1 MAFKGLDR
9 MKKAMDKVQDL
20 QDKDPNEMAAEKL
33 NKEIQEVQA
42 KQKKEF
48 DMLKK
53 NIPLN
58 DDMGPF
64 PTGTRAK
71 GLEFVNPKD
80 NEQVRKSQEA
90 ARTQMLKNIKESR
103 SGPEVSG
110 EYRKKGGAIKVKKM
124 AKGGSVSSASKRA
137 DGCATKGKTKGRI
150 I

>member
-80 NEQVRKSQEA
+80 MRRKDEITSLLMTDGENA
-90 ARTQMLKNIKESR
+90 NIKFNFVKGRGGNKGMNVTKPYSR
-103 SGPEVSG
+103 
-110 EYRKKGGAIKVKKM
+110 
-124 AKGGSVSSASKRA
+124 
-137 DGCATKGKTKGRI
+137 KGKVG
-150 I
+150 

>member
-48 DMLKK
+48 DMPKK

-58 DDMGPF
+58 DDMGP
-64 PTGTRAK
+64 
-71 GLEFVNPKD
+71 L
-80 NEQVRKSQEA
+80 
-90 ARTQMLKNIKESR
+90 
-103 SGPEVSG
+103 PE
-110 EYRKKGGAIKVKKM
+110 KKYK
-124 AKGGSVSSASKRA
+124 KGGSVSSASKRA
-137 DGCATKGKTKGRI
+137 DGIAVKGKTRGKI
-150 I
+150 C

>member
-9 MKKAMDKVQDL
+9 MKKAMDKIQDL

-48 DMLKK
+48 DAPRK

-58 DDMGPF
+58 DD
-64 PTGTRAK
+64 
-71 GLEFVNPKD
+71 
-80 NEQVRKSQEA
+80 
-90 ARTQMLKNIKESR
+90 
-103 SGPEVSG
+103 SGPLPE
-110 EYRKKGGAIKVKKM
+110 KKYK
-124 AKGGSVSSASKRA
+124 KGGSVSSASKRA

>member
-58 DDMGPF
+58 DDMGP
-64 PTGTRAK
+64 
-71 GLEFVNPKD
+71 L
-80 NEQVRKSQEA
+80 
-90 ARTQMLKNIKESR
+90 
-103 SGPEVSG
+103 PE
-110 EYRKKGGAIKVKKM
+110 KKYK
-124 AKGGSVSSASKRA
+124 KGGSVSSASKRA

>member
-42 KQKKEF
+42 KQNKEF
-48 DMLKK
+48 DMPRK
-53 NIPLN
+53 NMPTSN
-58 DDMGPF
+58 DMGP
-64 PTGTRAK
+64 TQEEVAANRAQMRGALLK
-71 GLEFVNPKD
+71 GAKEGMGGKELEKAMNK
-80 NEQVRKSQEA
+80 
-90 ARTQMLKNIKESR
+90 
-103 SGPEVSG
+103 
-110 EYRKKGGAIKVKKM
+110 KKGGAVKKY

>member
-20 QDKDPNEMAAEKL
+20 QEKDPNEMAAQKL

-48 DMLKK
+48 DMPKK
-53 NIPLN
+53 NMPLN
-58 DDMGPF
+58 DDMGP
-64 PTGTRAK
+64 
-71 GLEFVNPKD
+71 L
-80 NEQVRKSQEA
+80 
-90 ARTQMLKNIKESR
+90 
-103 SGPEVSG
+103 PEKK
-110 EYRKKGGAIKVKKM
+110 YKKGGMVK
-124 AKGGSVSSASKRA
+124 SSASKRA

>member
-9 MKKAMDKVQDL
+9 MRKAMDKVQDL

-42 KQKKEF
+42 KQNKEF
-48 DMLKK
+48 DMPRK
-53 NIPLN
+53 NMPTSN
-58 DDMGPF
+58 DMGP
-64 PTGTRAK
+64 TQEEVAANRAQMRGALLK
-71 GLEFVNPKD
+71 GAKEGMGGKELEKAMNK
-80 NEQVRKSQEA
+80 
-90 ARTQMLKNIKESR
+90 
-103 SGPEVSG
+103 
-110 EYRKKGGAIKVKKM
+110 KKGGAVKKY